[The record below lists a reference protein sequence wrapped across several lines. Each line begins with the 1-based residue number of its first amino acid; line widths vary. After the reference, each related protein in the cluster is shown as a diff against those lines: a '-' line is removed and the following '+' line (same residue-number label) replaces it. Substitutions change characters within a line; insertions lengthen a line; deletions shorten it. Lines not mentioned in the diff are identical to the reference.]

1 MLNVSKL
8 CMGDDQFEYFLLIFI
23 YVLESSFD
31 FAFTG
36 LAVGEF
42 YCLMIL
48 HRYSLKHLFG
58 TVYQNV
64 NLLKS
69 GNLNNTSSPN
79 ALFDIALHSVV
90 LMLIYM
96 LL

>member
-1 MLNVSKL
+1 MLHVSKL
-8 CMGDDQFEYFLLIFI
+8 CMGDDKFEYFLLIFI
-23 YVLESSFD
+23 YVLESGFD
-31 FAFTG
+31 FEFTV

-48 HRYSLKHLFG
+48 RRYSLKHLFG

-69 GNLNNTSSPN
+69 GNLKNTSFPN
-79 ALFDIALHSVV
+79 VLFDNALHSVV

-96 LL
+96 L